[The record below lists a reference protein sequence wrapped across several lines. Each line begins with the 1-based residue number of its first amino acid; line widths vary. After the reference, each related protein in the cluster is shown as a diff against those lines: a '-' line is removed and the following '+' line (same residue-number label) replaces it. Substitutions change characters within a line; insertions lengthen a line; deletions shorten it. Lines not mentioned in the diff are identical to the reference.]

1 MWRRIGYFDSI
12 SPQKKNSE
20 RMQTGVIG
28 AGAMGS
34 GIAQIAAQS
43 GCEVW
48 ITDTRQEALDK
59 SRASLT
65 ATLTTLCE
73 KGKIT
78 EEEKTTTLSRL
89 HFTQSMSDLKHCELV
104 IEAIVEDLA
113 IKQQVFR
120 SIEEVVSET
129 CVLATNTSSLSVTS
143 IASACRVPER
153 VLGLHFFNPAPLMPL
168 VEIIPALQTR
178 SGLADELR
186 ALMAGWKKVSV
197 VCRDLPGF
205 IVNRVARPYYSEA
218 LRILDEG
225 AADMA
230 AIDEAMRRIGFRM
243 GPFELMDLIGHDV
256 NYTVTETVF
265 RSFYFDP
272 RYRPSITQKR
282 LVEAGWLGRKSG
294 RGFYSY
300 AKDTE
305 RAAPSMDEEL
315 LRSIANRI
323 LTMLI
328 NEAYDALYLG
338 VASRE
343 DLDLAMIKGVN
354 YPKGLISWGIEI
366 GLNTIRER
374 MDALY
379 QKYREDR
386 YRTSPGLY

>member
-1 MWRRIGYFDSI
+1 
-12 SPQKKNSE
+12 
-20 RMQTGVIG
+20 
-28 AGAMGS
+28 
-34 GIAQIAAQS
+34 
-43 GCEVW
+43 
-48 ITDTRQEALDK
+48 
-59 SRASLT
+59 
-65 ATLTTLCE
+65 
-73 KGKIT
+73 
-78 EEEKTTTLSRL
+78 
-89 HFTQSMSDLKHCELV
+89 
-104 IEAIVEDLA
+104 
-113 IKQQVFR
+113 
-120 SIEEVVSET
+120 
-129 CVLATNTSSLSVTS
+129 
-143 IASACRVPER
+143 
-153 VLGLHFFNPAPLMPL
+153 MPL

-186 ALMAGWKKVSV
+186 ALTAGWKKVSV

-300 AKDTE
+300 TKDTE

>member
-1 MWRRIGYFDSI
+1 
-12 SPQKKNSE
+12 
-20 RMQTGVIG
+20 
-28 AGAMGS
+28 MGS

-48 ITDTRQEALDK
+48 ITDTRKEALDK

-65 ATLTTLCE
+65 ATLTTLSE

-78 EEEKTTTLSRL
+78 EEEKTATLGRL
-89 HFTQSMSDLKHCELV
+89 HFTTSMSDLKHCELV

-168 VEIIPALQTR
+168 VEIIPALQTD
-178 SGLADELR
+178 A
-186 ALMAGWKKVSV
+186 ALPARMKTLMEEWKKSPVI
-197 VCRDLPGF
+197 CRDLPGF
-205 IVNRVARPYYSEA
+205 IVNRIARPYYSEA

-225 AADMA
+225 LADMA
-230 AIDEAMRRIGFRM
+230 TIDAALRGAGFRM

-265 RSFYFDP
+265 RAFYFDP
-272 RYRPSITQKR
+272 RYRPSLTQKR
-282 LVEAGWLGRKSG
+282 LVEAGWLGKKSG
-294 RGFYSY
+294 RGFYDY
-300 AKDTE
+300 REGAVKPAPQDDPAKQQ
-305 RAAPSMDEEL
+305 M
-315 LRSIANRI
+315 IADRVI
-323 LTMLI
+323 TMLI
-328 NEAYDALYLG
+328 NEAYDALYMN
-338 VASRE
+338 VARVGDIE
-343 DLDLAMIKGVN
+343 MAMMKGVN